1 VNEVDTDL
9 VRTLVYSSN
18 ASFQAEFKNHL
29 GAEVEEFVS
38 GFANVYRRYEGMSP
52 PGDEDY
58 RAAWVQAFFYSA
70 LNSLLVSTHLLVS
83 GYLIQSGNT
92 MRQFAEAMA
101 MGLLSSHPLIDVFER
116 FQKAPKQFHTH
127 KALEI
132 ANRKRNRQLLDLN
145 ADGWKK
151 LMKITSFY
159 DQFSHVSA
167 LGVASIQLFGTDGG
181 VALGSEF
188 DVKKLE
194 MYGLELRRRSSAT
207 GPFGDVIETA
217 KEILAKRSP
226 APPSSA

>member
-1 VNEVDTDL
+1 VTEVDTDL

-18 ASFQAEFKNHL
+18 ASFQAEFRKHL
-29 GAEVEEFVS
+29 GTEVEAFVA
-38 GFANVYRRYEGMSP
+38 GFTDVYRRYETMLP

-92 MRQFAEAMA
+92 MRQFAEGLA
-101 MGLLSSHPLIDVFER
+101 MGLLCSHPLIDVFGR

-127 KALEI
+127 KALDI
-132 ANRKRNRQLLDLN
+132 ANRKRNRRLLDLN
-145 ADGWKK
+145 AEGWKK

-159 DQFSHVSA
+159 DQYSHVSA
-167 LGVASIQLFGTDGG
+167 LGVASIQLFSVEGA
-181 VALGSEF
+181 VVLGSEF
-188 DVKKLE
+188 DTEKRE
-194 MYGLELRRRSSAT
+194 MYELELRRRSSAT
-207 GPFGDVIETA
+207 GPFGDVIDTA
-217 KEILAKRSP
+217 KEILAARA